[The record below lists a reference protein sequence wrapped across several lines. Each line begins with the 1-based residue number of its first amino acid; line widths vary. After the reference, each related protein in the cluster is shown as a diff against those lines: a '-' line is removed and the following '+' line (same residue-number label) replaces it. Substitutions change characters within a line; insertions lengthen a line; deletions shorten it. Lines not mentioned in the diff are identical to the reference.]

1 MNILGYRDAM
11 CVSANGW
18 EPVRRTAAVGY
29 TVYVAATERR
39 RQKKVY
45 SVHMK
50 CDIRVQCARAQGLIS
65 TRWCGGYY
73 TNATTSRYRVTTL
86 KVLCR

>member
-45 SVHMK
+45 TYS
-50 CDIRVQCARAQGLIS
+50 
-65 TRWCGGYY
+65 Y
-73 TNATTSRYRVTTL
+73 T
-86 KVLCR
+86 